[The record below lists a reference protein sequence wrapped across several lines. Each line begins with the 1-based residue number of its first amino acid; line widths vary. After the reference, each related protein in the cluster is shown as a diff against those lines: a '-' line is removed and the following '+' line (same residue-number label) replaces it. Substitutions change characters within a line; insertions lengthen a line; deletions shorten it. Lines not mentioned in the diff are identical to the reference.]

1 MVSGNKLIPIF
12 GLILIAVGCGNP
24 HIANEG
30 SVRLL
35 EAMTAAQ
42 QAQLSQDQSFGLD
55 VKPLFIQAKSESEKN
70 ENELVLT
77 AHNTNSANQKLILT
91 NLSQDQLNLEINLEK
106 GEVFSKEFSG
116 KIIKDLPMA
125 CENTLAAGK
134 SCLLD
139 VNFAAIKDGHYQDNL
154 IIHFKGTLLKEK
166 NGSKKIR
173 LKADRV
179 SDSNKEVEVLDLSLK
194 AWVQDGLFS
203 RKTYADFGSLK
214 LKEEKSLQ
222 LKIKNNGRLAAHLDI
237 EFKDGKNFNFSG
249 GTFPGLKGTCK
260 DILSARRSCMVD
272 LAFSGQEPGLFSDDL
287 IISYEDENNLKKV
300 SLTVNLLG
308 ERINQ
313 E

>member
-1 MVSGNKLIPIF
+1 MVSYNKLLPIF
-12 GLILIAVGCGNP
+12 ALLFIATGCGNP

-42 QAQLSQDQSFGLD
+42 QAQLSQNQSFGLD
-55 VKPLFIQAKSESEKN
+55 VKPLFVQAKTQSEKM

-91 NLSQDQLNLEINLEK
+91 NLSQDQLNLEVSLEK

-116 KIIKDLPMA
+116 EILKDLPMA

-139 VNFAAIKDGHYQDNL
+139 VNFAALKDGHYQDNL
-154 IIHFKGTLLKEK
+154 MIHFKGTILKEK
-166 NGSKKIR
+166 HGSKKIR
-173 LKADRV
+173 LKADRT
-179 SDSNKEVEVLDLSLK
+179 SDSKKEIENLDLSLK
-194 AWVQDGLFS
+194 AWVQEGLFS

-214 LKEEKSLQ
+214 LKEEKSLE
-222 LKIKNNGRLAAHLDI
+222 LKIKNNGKLNTLINID
-237 EFKDGKNFNFSG
+237 FKEGKNFNFTG
-249 GTFPGLKGTCK
+249 GVFPGLKGTCK
-260 DILSARRSCMVD
+260 DTLSARRSCSVE
-272 LAFSGQEPGLFSDDL
+272 LTFTGLESGLFSDDL
-287 IISYEDENNLKKV
+287 IITYEDENNMKKV